1 MPEPFAFRLT
11 ATDGCARIGEIDDAA
26 GVVRTPAFM
35 PVGTQAAIKGVHHDD
50 VRAAGADICSPTPIT

>member
-1 MPEPFAFRLT
+1 MPDNFAFRLT
-11 ATDGCARIGEIDDAA
+11 ATDGAARTGKIATPH

-50 VRAAGADICSPTPIT
+50 VRRPAPISCSPTPIT